1 MFLLVLYCYLSNA
14 YCDRIWWEQVC
25 VCVLNGIFNK
35 KSAPTTTFR
44 RLLRVSS
51 PLVWSACARV
61 SVRFGRLGWL
71 RPFDRGPSRVTHCT
85 GQQQQ
90 QQHPEAAANEEPARP
105 DLTGTTHGNR
115 SEPTEGFTQRAGE
128 RVGESERVFL
138 LRVWEKLSRGEIA
151 VHGGKVSTSV
161 SLCECGKIDREEKQD
176 QHLCVPCALEWI
188 RQFEAISKASGQ
200 RILKDKNRPTDD
212 DHDQ

>member
-1 MFLLVLYCYLSNA
+1 M
-14 YCDRIWWEQVC
+14 
-25 VCVLNGIFNK
+25 
-35 KSAPTTTFR
+35 
-44 RLLRVSS
+44 
-51 PLVWSACARV
+51 
-61 SVRFGRLGWL
+61 SVRFDRLGWL

-85 GQQQQ
+85 GQQQ

-138 LRVWEKLSRGEIA
+138 LRVWEKLSREEIA

-161 SLCECGKIDREEKQD
+161 S
-176 QHLCVPCALEWI
+176 V
-188 RQFEAISKASGQ
+188 
-200 RILKDKNRPTDD
+200 
-212 DHDQ
+212 

>member
-1 MFLLVLYCYLSNA
+1 M
-14 YCDRIWWEQVC
+14 
-25 VCVLNGIFNK
+25 CVLNGIFNR

-61 SVRFGRLGWL
+61 SVCFGRLGWL

-115 SEPTEGFTQRAGE
+115 SKPTEGFTQRAGE
-128 RVGESERVFL
+128 GIGESERVFL

-151 VHGGKVSTSV
+151 VHGGKVST

-188 RQFEAISKASGQ
+188 RQFEAIPKASGQ

-212 DHDQ
+212 DHDL